1 MEGHGSGFNRA
12 GYLGKSNGGGGVWE
26 RGFFTNQATIKKGD
40 VERVASG
47 CTS

>member
-1 MEGHGSGFNRA
+1 MAVALIE
-12 GYLGKSNGGGGVWE
+12 LGIWGRVMGGGGGIWE

>member
-1 MEGHGSGFNRA
+1 MAVALIE
-12 GYLGKSNGGGGVWE
+12 LGIWGRVMGGGVWE

-47 CTS
+47 CTG